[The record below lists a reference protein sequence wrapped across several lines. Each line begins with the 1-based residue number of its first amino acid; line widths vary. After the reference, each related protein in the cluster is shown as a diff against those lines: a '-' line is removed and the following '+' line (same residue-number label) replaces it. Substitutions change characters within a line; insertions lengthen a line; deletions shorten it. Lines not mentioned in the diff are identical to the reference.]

1 MFMFRVAKHI
11 ARKMAIKR
19 NFVLQ
24 NPLSTFTN
32 LNCRLIQQKI
42 QKKMT
47 KKAKKGIILGSKTPK
62 NDLLTLNNGL
72 PSSFTTLST

>member
-19 NFVLQ
+19 NLISSCK

-42 QKKMT
+42 QKNDEKSE
-47 KKAKKGIILGSKTPK
+47 KWHYFGLK
-62 NDLLTLNNGL
+62 N
-72 PSSFTTLST
+72 S

>member
-11 ARKMAIKR
+11 AHKMAIKR
-19 NFVLQ
+19 NFVLK

-42 QKKMT
+42 QKNDEKSE
-47 KKAKKGIILGSKTPK
+47 KWHYFGLK
-62 NDLLTLNNGL
+62 N
-72 PSSFTTLST
+72 S